1 MPKHGKECSR
11 NNVESALIILFLICK
26 NLELTDRTLSE
37 IAGQLTHIGDRWE
50 KLGFYLNVDQNT
62 VARIRY
68 EQRSTMSKIYQ
79 LLRRWRER
87 TRDASWAQLEQ
98 AIKWIG
104 VTLQPPPGVHHFNL
118 HQVQLVTQHQI
129 IQDLHQMFLVN
140 SKCVHLGTCPWS
152 HLYKVHTFRLLTPR
166 QLSIAPLVLAYTL

>member
-1 MPKHGKECSR
+1 LCED
-11 NNVESALIILFLICK
+11 
-26 NLELTDRTLSE
+26 LELTDRTLSE

-87 TRDASWAQLEQ
+87 TRNASWAQLEQ

-104 VTLQPPPGVHHFNL
+104 ASLQPPPGAVGNSAPENTRPPPTNASSKL
-118 HQVQLVTQHQI
+118 YQI
-129 IQDLHQMFLVN
+129 
-140 SKCVHLGTCPWS
+140 CTPWPFCA
-152 HLYKVHTFRLLTPR
+152 YRLLT
-166 QLSIAPLVLAYTL
+166 S

>member
-1 MPKHGKECSR
+1 MCED
-11 NNVESALIILFLICK
+11 
-26 NLELTDRTLSE
+26 LELTDRTLSE
-37 IAGQLTHIGDRWE
+37 IASQLTHIGDRWE

-87 TRDASWAQLEQ
+87 TRNASWAQLEQ

-104 VTLQPPPGVHHFNL
+104 ASLQPPPGAVGNSAPENTRPPPTNVASEF
-118 HQVQLVTQHQI
+118 HQI
-129 IQDLHQMFLVN
+129 WI
-140 SKCVHLGTCPWS
+140 PW
-152 HLYKVHTFRLLTPR
+152 LVHTFRLLLISQIWIYNICYVKR
-166 QLSIAPLVLAYTL
+166 CSKGI